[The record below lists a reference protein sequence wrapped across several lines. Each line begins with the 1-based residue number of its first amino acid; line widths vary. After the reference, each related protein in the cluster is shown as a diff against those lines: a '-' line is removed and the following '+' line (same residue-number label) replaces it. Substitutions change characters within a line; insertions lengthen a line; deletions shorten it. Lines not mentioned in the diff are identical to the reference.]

1 VHVREVAV
9 GVPVVEELR
18 RSVAGEVIV
27 PGDASYDAARS
38 VYFTAT
44 DRRPAVIV
52 RPVDAADVACVVA
65 IARSSGSELAIRNGG
80 HSLAGHGVIDGGIVL
95 DLRGLRSMHV
105 DVPRRVA
112 RAGAGLPAG
121 DYTKAAAAFGLATG
135 FGDAPSVAIGGIT
148 VAGGVGFL
156 HRRFGMTIDHVVG
169 AEVVTAA
176 GDVVRA
182 DADSNPDLFWAIRG
196 GGGNF
201 GVVTELE
208 LKLHPVREVLGGM
221 LMLPATPA
229 RLVALLALADA
240 APEELS
246 LIAAVMPAPPMP
258 FIPPERHGEL
268 ILMVMLVWS
277 GDVRHGEGVI
287 APIRA
292 LAPPLM
298 DGVRPMQ
305 YPEIYD
311 GHEGAPHPA
320 AVAMHTRFL
329 DWLDGDAAERLF
341 EGLRSGT
348 APMRVAQFRPLGG
361 AVARVSPD
369 ATAFAHRN
377 RRFIVNVGAMYE
389 RPDDAHEHALWAA
402 TVAAD
407 LGGNGGAYVGF
418 LAQDGASRIRE
429 AYPGGTWERLVAVKR
444 RYDPE
449 NLFRSNHNVTA

>member
-1 VHVREVAV
+1 
-9 GVPVVEELR
+9 
-18 RSVAGEVIV
+18 
-27 PGDASYDAARS
+27 
-38 VYFTAT
+38 
-44 DRRPAVIV
+44 
-52 RPVDAADVACVVA
+52 
-65 IARSSGSELAIRNGG
+65 
-80 HSLAGHGVIDGGIVL
+80 
-95 DLRGLRSMHV
+95 
-105 DVPRRVA
+105 
-112 RAGAGLPAG
+112 
-121 DYTKAAAAFGLATG
+121 
-135 FGDAPSVAIGGIT
+135 
-148 VAGGVGFL
+148 
-156 HRRFGMTIDHVVG
+156 
-169 AEVVTAA
+169 
-176 GDVVRA
+176 
-182 DADSNPDLFWAIRG
+182 
-196 GGGNF
+196 
-201 GVVTELE
+201 
-208 LKLHPVREVLGGM
+208 
-221 LMLPATPA
+221 
-229 RLVALLALADA
+229 
-240 APEELS
+240 
-246 LIAAVMPAPPMP
+246 
-258 FIPPERHGEL
+258 
-268 ILMVMLVWS
+268 MLVWS